1 MKIFTGKVIGTKMQK
16 TATVEVVRTMAHP
29 MYGKLVK
36 KTRKYQVHDE
46 LGTKVGDI
54 VRFVACRP
62 ISKLKKWKVLEV
74 VQDKKEKVKSS
85 KGRSASGRKGAK

>member
-16 TATVEVVRTMAHP
+16 TATVEVVRMLAHP

-46 LGTKVGDI
+46 IGTTVGDT
-54 VRFVACRP
+54 VKFVACRP
-62 ISKLKKWKVLEV
+62 ISKLKKWKILEV
-74 VQDKKEKVKSS
+74 VGEKKEKAK
-85 KGRSASGRKGAK
+85 KGKK